1 MPINLDNEFAL
12 HGRALN
18 VASQRLG
25 LLANNVANADTPGY
39 KARDVDFKA
48 AMQNVAQN
56 APAMQVTHDKHIGL
70 PSAGSPAEV
79 LYRVPTQPSM
89 DGNTVDAQQ
98 ETSAV
103 AETTVRYQATLTFLN
118 AKIRGLRLAITG
130 GQ

>member
-48 AMQNVAQN
+48 AMQNVAKN

-70 PSAGSPAEV
+70 PSAGSRAEV

>member
-1 MPINLDNEFAL
+1 MPIKLDNEFAL
-12 HGRALN
+12 HGRALG

-25 LLANNVANADTPGY
+25 LLADNVAHADTPGY

-48 AMQNVAQN
+48 AMQDAGKN
-56 APAMQVTHDKHIGL
+56 APTMQVTHDKHIGL
-70 PSAGSPAEV
+70 PGNATRAEV
-79 LYRVPTQPSM
+79 MYRVPRQPSM

-103 AETTVRYQATLTFLN
+103 AETAVRYQATLTFLN

-130 GQ
+130 GR